1 MHNHVKQQR
10 TWGVATSSFGKASLF
25 AAIAALSAALKADTV
40 AWYHFDEVAPGTRL
54 VSGDEVLNAVGPA
67 SLKGTPYS
75 VGNPDVHHYDTL
87 GNIAEFMPTA
97 SNDVADTVY
106 VVDPVGGTTNRNERS
121 LFFTYGDDTAYN
133 KPARYGGCVQVASDA
148 SLSLENVT
156 VEFFVR
162 PVRSTSSA
170 DGMQFVAKQSSG
182 AQKFTYSICMTA
194 SGRPYVNV
202 YDSSDNL
209 MNTTGNSKF
218 YASQSLLDGHWHHI
232 AFTVDGTDAK
242 LYMDYTLAASTNLTE
257 TLSYND
263 AAPLYIG
270 ASQMGYYMPGGF
282 IDEVRISNGAL
293 EPSSFLRLH
302 DTNPTCFHV
311 GFEGTVNAEL
321 PHVVG
326 SPSAGTAVR
335 VNSGAPYPA
344 FTNDVPVVR
353 LSNGQGEVL
362 RKRNDSSV
370 YLAGGRVQYQHID
383 ALEMPEVTIE
393 CFVKYIA
400 ADNYANILRLNK
412 SNNNW
417 TAKPIWSLGF
427 SDGKLHVWVNTM
439 GSNQGKQFGNAVLD
453 GNWHHVAVT
462 IAEREEG
469 ITVKLYDNYK
479 QIGDPWNVTGHLDY
493 SQGSCLGLGLSS
505 TYDAIFHGF
514 VDEVRISRG
523 VLTVK
528 EFMREGRGGTIIVVR

>member
-40 AWYHFDEVAPGTRL
+40 AWYHVDEVEPGTRL
-54 VSGDEVLNAVGPA
+54 VSSDEVLNAVDSTA
-67 SLKGTPYS
+67 LKGAPYS
-75 VGNPDVHHYDTL
+75 VGNPATSNYETL
-87 GNIAEFMPTA
+87 GSIAEFMPMA

-106 VVDPVGGTTNRNERS
+106 VVDPVSGTTNRNERS
-121 LFFTYGDDTAYN
+121 LFFTYGDDTEHGR
-133 KPARYGGCVQVASDA
+133 PARYGGCVQVASDA
-148 SLSLENVT
+148 SLSLGNVT

-162 PVRSTSSA
+162 PVRSTSSN

-182 AQKFTYSICMTA
+182 NMKFTYSICMTEN
-194 SGRPYVNV
+194 GRPYVNV

-209 MNTTGNSKF
+209 MDTTGNSKF
-218 YASQSLLDGHWHHI
+218 YASRSLLDGHWHHI
-232 AFTVDGTDAK
+232 AFTVNGTDAK

-257 TLSYND
+257 ALSYND
-263 AAPLYIG
+263 MAPLYIG
-270 ASQMGYYMPGGF
+270 ASPMGYYKTGGF
-282 IDEVRISNGAL
+282 IDEVRISSGAL
-293 EPSSFLRLH
+293 EPASFLRLL
-302 DTNPTCFHV
+302 DTTPTCFHL
-311 GFEGTVNAEL
+311 GFEGTANAEL

-335 VNSGAPYPA
+335 YKSMPYHV

-353 LSNGQGEVL
+353 LSNGLGEIL
-362 RKRNDSSV
+362 RKRNDTSV

-427 SDGKLHVWVNTM
+427 SDGKLCVWVNTS
-439 GSNQGKQFGNAVLD
+439 GSNQTGQFGNTVLD
-453 GNWHHVAVT
+453 GKWHHVAVT
-462 IAEREEG
+462 IAEREGG
-469 ITVKLYDNYK
+469 ITVKVYDNYK
-479 QIGDPWNVTGHLDY
+479 QIGDAWNVAGHLDY

-505 TYDAIFHGF
+505 VYEAIFQGF

-523 VLTVK
+523 VLPVNA
-528 EFMREGRGGTIIVVR
+528 FLREGRGGTIIVVR